1 MIPIKESLCLVTDL
15 ATSPLGTILAWVMKP
30 TAGSGNWTELPD
42 GWVRCDGSVIPHPS
56 IWAGE
61 LTPDLNHAR
70 RFLRGGPDS
79 SMLTLEED
87 QLQDH
92 KHVFSDPGHYHGVTD
107 PGHYHSYNDE
117 VNENHY
123 HDAGCGGS
131 CGRADR
137 ANNKDNSRTT
147 GHKSTGISVDSQ
159 STGVSVTGVTSSYRH
174 GSETRPKNMNVIYIM
189 RVW

>member
-79 SMLTLEED
+79 SMLTMEED